1 VYGRTWTG
9 GLYRDIQMVQCKAWR
24 SRREESLRTGKK
36 EFLETPIF
44 VGRQDDG
51 SGRSQ
56 ERKRNYIIFFR
67 IYHNFYILDIHKYS
81 VTSENRLNEIH
92 TRLMKIAQEERDLL
106 NERKSIQS
114 QMFKSKLNMSDIID
128 GIGHG

>member
-1 VYGRTWTG
+1 
-9 GLYRDIQMVQCKAWR
+9 
-24 SRREESLRTGKK
+24 
-36 EFLETPIF
+36 
-44 VGRQDDG
+44 
-51 SGRSQ
+51 
-56 ERKRNYIIFFR
+56 
-67 IYHNFYILDIHKYS
+67 